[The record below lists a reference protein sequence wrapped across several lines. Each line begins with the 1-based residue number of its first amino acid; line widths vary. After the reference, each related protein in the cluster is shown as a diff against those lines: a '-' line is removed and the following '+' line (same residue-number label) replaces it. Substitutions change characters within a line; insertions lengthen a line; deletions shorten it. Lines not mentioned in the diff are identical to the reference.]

1 MRSIGTYELKAHLS
15 RVLDEVEGGE
25 RILVTRN
32 GKPVAEI
39 VPYEERMSTEEL
51 IARIRAI
58 RERSKKVSIEEILE
72 WRHEGHR
79 I

>member
-1 MRSIGTYELKAHLS
+1 MKSIGTYELKAHLS

-39 VPYEERMSTEEL
+39 VPHEERVSTEEL
-51 IARIRAI
+51 IARIREL
-58 RERSKKVSIEEILE
+58 RKRTKKITVEEILE